1 MMWRAGA
8 IVLALFA
15 VAGRTWAAD
24 GLEARL
30 AAAEDRAAIEKLVT
44 GDYPRALDQ
53 RNWKEYAA
61 LFTADGALTMRTT
74 TVTGPAEIE
83 KYFVNFRSP
92 SASGPPPKPG
102 EIRTLHVVTNLSF
115 RIEGNTATGGAY
127 WQTIGLSGGRTAVLS
142 AGHYEDVLRKQGGQ
156 WKFAK
161 RAIVSDLAPPPAA
174 TPAATGAPA
183 TNAPS
188 SSSEGAQKKN

>member
-1 MMWRAGA
+1 M
-8 IVLALFA
+8 VLALFA
-15 VAGRTWAAD
+15 VAANAWGAE

-30 AAAEDRAAIEKLVT
+30 TAAEDRAAIEKLVT

-53 RNWKEYAA
+53 RKWKEYAA

-102 EIRTLHVVTNLSF
+102 EIRTLHIVTNLSF
-115 RIEGNTATGGAY
+115 RIDGDTAVGGAY
-127 WQTIGLSGGRTAVLS
+127 WQTIGLSEGRAAVLS
-142 AGHYEDVLRKQGGQ
+142 AGHYEDVLKKQSGH
-156 WKFAK
+156 WKFAR
-161 RAIVSDLAPPPAA
+161 RAIVSDLAP
-174 TPAATGAPA
+174 APR
-183 TNAPS
+183 
-188 SSSEGAQKKN
+188 